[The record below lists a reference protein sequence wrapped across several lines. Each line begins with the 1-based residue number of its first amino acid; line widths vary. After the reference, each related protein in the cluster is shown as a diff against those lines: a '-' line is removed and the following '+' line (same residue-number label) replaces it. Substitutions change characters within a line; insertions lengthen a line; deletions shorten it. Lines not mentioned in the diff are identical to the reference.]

1 MPRLTNSVPKYRK
14 HKASGQAVVTIGG
27 KDHYLGPHKS
37 KASKLEYDRLIGEWV
52 QNGRKL
58 PSDGNSDTTIVELVA
73 AYWKFAQGYYVK
85 NGRKTD
91 ELASIRVA
99 LKYLRESYGDTQAA
113 KFGPLS
119 LKTIRQRM
127 VDAGSSR
134 DYVNKLVARIRRCFK
149 WGCENEMVPVAVHQ
163 SLMTVAGLA
172 KGKTE
177 ARETDPVLPV
187 DEVTVDTT
195 IPQLPPIV
203 ADMVR
208 LQRLAGM
215 RPEEVCMIR
224 PADIDRSGD
233 VWSYVPKTH
242 KMEHKD
248 RQRIIFLGPQA
259 QAILT
264 PYLLRAEDQVCFVP
278 KRKGADEYSTR
289 SYRDAIHRACDRA
302 KIDHWSP
309 NQLRHAAATEIRKRY
324 GLEGAQVALG
334 HSNANVTQIYAERDT
349 AKAIEIMREVG

>member
-1 MPRLTNSVPKYRK
+1 
-14 HKASGQAVVTIGG
+14 
-27 KDHYLGPHKS
+27 
-37 KASKLEYDRLIGEWV
+37 
-52 QNGRKL
+52 
-58 PSDGNSDTTIVELVA
+58 
-73 AYWKFAQGYYVK
+73 
-85 NGRKTD
+85 
-91 ELASIRVA
+91 
-99 LKYLRESYGDTQAA
+99 
-113 KFGPLS
+113 
-119 LKTIRQRM
+119 
-127 VDAGSSR
+127 
-134 DYVNKLVARIRRCFK
+134 
-149 WGCENEMVPVAVHQ
+149 
-163 SLMTVAGLA
+163 
-172 KGKTE
+172 
-177 ARETDPVLPV
+177 V